1 MTSDD
6 RSDSIV
12 LARRVANLARE
23 RRATDV
29 VVLDVR
35 TLVDY
40 ADAFLVMTGQSTR
53 QNLAVAEHIV
63 KSMKVEH
70 HYAISK
76 SGLDSGSWICLDL
89 GDIVVHIFD
98 PETRAR
104 YDLELLWADAPRVD
118 LGPAPAIVDVSGV
131 PAVTDTPDEV
141 DAERDADAAES
152 EGEARK
158 KPKRR
163 RAVRRAAVEE
173 ADAENAPESERPTD
187 EQLAVEAESESDAGP
202 VAESETPAPR
212 RKKTAASTSPKFD
225 PKSSPAARGRKGSKA
240 DAPSWTPPVT
250 RAEKWVP
257 IKSVPSKKSLP
268 PKKDAD
274 AKPVPPKVRPA
285 RSNATIAKMAK
296 KSEVRLSKGQ
306 KRSLAQSK
314 KPTRRPKR

>member
-6 RSDSIV
+6 RSESIV

-40 ADAFLVMTGQSTR
+40 ADAFLVMTGQSAR

-63 KSMKVEH
+63 KSMKAEH

-89 GDIVVHIFD
+89 GDIVVHVFD

-118 LGPAPAIVDVSGV
+118 LGPPPAIVDVSGV
-131 PAVTDTPDEV
+131 PTVTDTPAEPVEDEEP
-141 DAERDADAAES
+141 AAD
-152 EGEARK
+152 EAPR

-187 EQLAVEAESESDAGP
+187 EQLAVEAETDAEP
-202 VAESETPAPR
+202 VADPEAPAPR
-212 RKKTAASTSPKFD
+212 RKKTAASTAPVR
-225 PKSSPAARGRKGSKA
+225 PRGRKA
-240 DAPSWTPPVT
+240 DQPQAPKWASHPPQV
-250 RAEKWVP
+250 EKWVP
-257 IKSVPSKKSLP
+257 IRSVPSKKSLP
-268 PKKDAD
+268 PKQDAPAKGD
-274 AKPVPPKVRPA
+274 APKGRSARAGAETPKPRA
-285 RSNATIAKMAK
+285 
-296 KSEVRLSKGQ
+296 VRLSKGM
-306 KRSLAQSK
+306 KRSIAQSS
-314 KPTRRPKR
+314 KPSTRRKR

>member
-6 RSDSIV
+6 RSESIV

-63 KSMKVEH
+63 KSMKAEH

-89 GDIVVHIFD
+89 GDIVVHVFD

-131 PAVTDTPDEV
+131 PAVTDTPTDVEDDE
-141 DAERDADAAES
+141 AEPAE
-152 EGEARK
+152 EAPK

-187 EQLAVEAESESDAGP
+187 EQLAVEAEAGSDAGP
-202 VAESETPAPR
+202 VAEPETPAPR
-212 RKKTAASTSPKFD
+212 RKKTAASTAPKTA
-225 PKSSPAARGRKGSKA
+225 PSARGRKGA
-240 DAPSWTPPVT
+240 ATDAPSWTPPVS

-257 IKSVPSKKSLP
+257 IKSVPSKRSLP

-274 AKPVPPKVRPA
+274 AKAVAPKVRPA
-285 RSNATIAKMAK
+285 RSAATIK
-296 KSEVRLSKGQ
+296 KIPVVRLSKGQ

>member
-6 RSDSIV
+6 RSESIV

-63 KSMKVEH
+63 KSMKADH

-76 SGLDSGSWICLDL
+76 SGLDSGSWICLDM
-89 GDIVVHIFD
+89 GDIVVHVFD

-118 LGPAPAIVDVSGV
+118 LGPAPAIIDVSGV
-131 PAVTDTPDEV
+131 PAVTDTPTEVEAEEPASTDE
-141 DAERDADAAES
+141 AP
-152 EGEARK
+152 K

-187 EQLAVEAESESDAGP
+187 EQLAVEAESDAEPVPALLGPGKES
-202 VAESETPAPR
+202 VAPTPR
-212 RKKTAASTSPKFD
+212 KKKTASTTA
-225 PKSSPAARGRKGSKA
+225 PKSASGARARKSGEAA
-240 DAPSWTPPVT
+240 APRWTPTPS
-250 RAEKWVP
+250 APEKWVP

-268 PKKDAD
+268 PKKDATEK
-274 AKPVPPKVRPA
+274 ARPA
-285 RSNATIAKMAK
+285 RSGATKTPAP
-296 KSEVRLSKGQ
+296 RLSKGQ
-306 KRSLAQSK
+306 KRALAQSK
-314 KPTRRPKR
+314 KPSRRTKR